1 MTDRAAYQFVDT
13 NVLVYAHDTSAGLK
27 HERARA
33 LIESLWESQS
43 GCLSIQV
50 LEEFY
55 GTVTR
60 KVARPLASEAAAQ
73 VVADLSAWR
82 VHAPAV
88 ADVLEAIEIH
98 RRYGISLWDALV
110 IQSAARMGCQ
120 TLWSEDLSRGQ
131 IYAGIP
137 VMNPFMAA

>member
-1 MTDRAAYQFVDT
+1 VETS
-13 NVLVYAHDTSAGLK
+13 VLVYAHDASAGLK
-27 HERARA
+27 PERART

-43 GCLSIQV
+43 GFLSIQV

-55 GTVTR
+55 VTVTR
-60 KVARPLASEAAAQ
+60 KVARPLAGEAAAQ
-73 VVADLSAWR
+73 SVADLSACR
-82 VHAPAV
+82 VHAPEA
-88 ADVLEAIEIH
+88 ADVLDAIEIH

-137 VMNPFMAA
+137 IMNPFMAA